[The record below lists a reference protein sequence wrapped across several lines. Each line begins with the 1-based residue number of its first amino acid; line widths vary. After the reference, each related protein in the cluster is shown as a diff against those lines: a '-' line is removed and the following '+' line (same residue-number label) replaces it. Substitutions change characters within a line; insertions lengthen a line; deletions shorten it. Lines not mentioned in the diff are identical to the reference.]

1 MSASAQ
7 RDSLLAFAAEKKLM
21 VDSRKITSKVQE
33 DDCRAKQNAA
43 RYANKQAEKLA
54 LPKRKWDCNNNYC
67 TMKTVDVILSHTPRC
82 DRWTE
87 ARALSW
93 KTEAS
98 VATEDARDL

>member
-1 MSASAQ
+1 
-7 RDSLLAFAAEKKLM
+7 M

-43 RYANKQAEKLA
+43 KYANKQAEKLA

-67 TMKTVDVILSHTPRC
+67 TMKTVDVILSNMPQC

-87 ARALSW
+87 ERAVSW
-93 KTEAS
+93 RTEAS
-98 VATEDARDL
+98 VATKDARDL